1 MKIIF
6 KINDTSTSN
15 VIVKSIL
22 GTERFTKF
30 MEEVHNNIEIK
41 KEHTCKKILGM
52 NFTARVISQ

>member
-30 MEEVHNNIEIK
+30 MEEVYNNIEMK
-41 KEHTCKKILGM
+41 KKHTYKKILGM
-52 NFTARVISQ
+52 NFTAKVIFQ

>member
-30 MEEVHNNIEIK
+30 MEEVHNNIEIEKNIHIK
-41 KEHTCKKILGM
+41 KSL
-52 NFTARVISQ
+52 V

>member
-30 MEEVHNNIEIK
+30 MEEVYNNIEMEK
-41 KEHTCKKILGM
+41 GHTYKKILGM
-52 NFTARVISQ
+52 DFTAEVISQ

>member
-30 MEEVHNNIEIK
+30 MEEVYNNIEIK
-41 KEHTCKKILGM
+41 KEYTYKKILGM
-52 NFTARVISQ
+52 NFTAEVIFQ